1 MDLDEFNGI
10 YLNPLL
16 DKISKEN
23 KSIFLLGDCNVDL
36 QKYGHHALTN
46 EFFDS
51 FSCHMFLPHIIQP
64 TAVTSNFKTLIN

>member
-64 TAVTSNFKTLIN
+64 TAVPSNFKTLIN